1 VLREAVSQTLLI
13 NYFHQK
19 AKKSS
24 EAFAVLSAHLQY
36 CYILCLIAFSVDIC
50 YQASL

>member
-19 AKKSS
+19 AKK
-24 EAFAVLSAHLQY
+24 AAKHLLSYQ
-36 CYILCLIAFSVDIC
+36 LIYNTVTYYA
-50 YQASL
+50 